1 MNHHLDEQQ
10 LNDCADNAPGA
21 AESAA
26 AEAHLQVCAACRER
40 LDALRILKAQLASM
54 PRDIA
59 PPPHVLAGIRARI
72 AESPGTAATEASAP
86 AGTAATAPPARTIT
100 APTETAAAAT
110 WRVRPRLL
118 AAAAVMIIAVSSTI
132 TALLLR
138 PSPDGSVPAIT
149 RDDAAPGATRFVRSS
164 ALEATYED
172 AIAELERAFER
183 QQDMLAPDTRRVLEH
198 NLAIID
204 RALAESRAALAADPA
219 NTALADV
226 IRSGYER
233 KLDVLRSATV
243 HARAQS

>member
-10 LNDCADNAPGA
+10 LNDCADNALGA
-21 AESAA
+21 AGFAA
-26 AEAHLQVCAACRER
+26 AEAHLRVCAACRER
-40 LDALRILKAQLASM
+40 LDALRILKAQLASL

-59 PPPHVLAGIRARI
+59 PPAHVLAGVHARI
-72 AESPGTAATEASAP
+72 AEAPMTTATPMTAAAGASAQAISAP
-86 AGTAATAPPARTIT
+86 AG
-100 APTETAAAAT
+100 TAAAAT

-118 AAAAVMIIAVSSTI
+118 AAAAVMLIAVSSAI
-132 TALLLR
+132 TVLLLR

-149 RDDAAPGATRFVRSS
+149 RDAVAPGATRLVRSS
-164 ALEATYED
+164 ALEDTYED

-219 NTALADV
+219 NAALADV

-233 KLDVLRSATV
+233 KLDVLRSATTQ
-243 HARAQS
+243 ARARS